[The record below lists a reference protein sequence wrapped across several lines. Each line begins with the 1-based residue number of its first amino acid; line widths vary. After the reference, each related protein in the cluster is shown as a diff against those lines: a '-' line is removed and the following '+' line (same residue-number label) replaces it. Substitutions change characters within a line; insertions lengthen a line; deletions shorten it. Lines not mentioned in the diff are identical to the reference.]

1 MSAFATVQDVII
13 LSGKNYTAEEQE
25 RISVLLNKL
34 SNVLRYKGQLVG
46 KDLDEMIDNDE
57 TESYEDVVKTVLV
70 GAVVRIMRQ
79 NLDGEAMSQESQTA
93 LGYTWSGT
101 YAIPGGGYANAFLNN
116 ELKVLGLKRQRISAI
131 DMWGEEHA
139 ET

>member
-57 TESYEDVVKTVLV
+57 TESYKDVVKTVLV

-131 DMWGEEHA
+131 DMWGEDHA

>member
-25 RISVLLNKL
+25 RISVLLDKL

-57 TESYEDVVKTVLV
+57 TESYKDVVKTVLV

-131 DMWGEEHA
+131 DMWGEDHA

>member
-131 DMWGEEHA
+131 DMWGEDHA

>member
-131 DMWGEEHA
+131 DMWGEDRA